1 MRIKSTLILAAISIN
16 LGACANMFVDNRSP
30 EEIVTERAQE
40 RLDALMK
47 KDMKSLATA
56 LEYTTP
62 SFRQHTRPGEYN
74 ARVAGRGFW
83 NAAKVNRVSCEEEV
97 CDVIVDV
104 TYTSPQLGLP
114 ITRPLDEKWINID
127 GGWWIYHK

>member
-1 MRIKSTLILAAISIN
+1 
-16 LGACANMFVDNRSP
+16 MFVDNRSP
-30 EEIVTERAQE
+30 EEIVTERSQE

-47 KDMKSLATA
+47 KDLGSLTIA

-62 SFRQHTRPGEYN
+62 SFRQHTKPGEYN
-74 ARVAGRGFW
+74 SRVAGRGFW
-83 NAAKVNRVSCEEEV
+83 NAAKVNSVSCEENV
-97 CDVIVDV
+97 CDVVVDI
-104 TYTSPQLGLP
+104 TYTSPQLGVP